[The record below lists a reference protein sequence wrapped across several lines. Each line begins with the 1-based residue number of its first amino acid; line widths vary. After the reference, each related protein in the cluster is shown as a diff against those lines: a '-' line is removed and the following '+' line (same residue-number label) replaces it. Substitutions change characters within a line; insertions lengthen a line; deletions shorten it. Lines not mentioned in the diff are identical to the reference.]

1 MASKDAKRGH
11 LGLLF
16 SANSRETCSIKQ
28 KIGITCSCAGIRG
41 LDQRF
46 PRQSHSSFRENT
58 EMRAFV
64 TYVISRPK
72 SNMGP

>member
-28 KIGITCSCAGIRG
+28 KIGITCSCAEI
-41 LDQRF
+41 
-46 PRQSHSSFRENT
+46 
-58 EMRAFV
+58 
-64 TYVISRPK
+64 
-72 SNMGP
+72 

>member
-46 PRQSHSSFRENT
+46 LRKGFQDVKRQD
-58 EMRAFV
+58 A
-64 TYVISRPK
+64 
-72 SNMGP
+72 